1 MLPGWSGDCHPKE
14 RCCPCEHQALTLV
27 RLSLWSCVPQEGSF
41 YHSHSVVLCKLQLAP
56 SIPASTLDTKEAP
69 NAMADVGTMPS
80 KAHLVLPGPLVSRT
94 QGPEQKK
101 MVLSTQ
107 PPSKPCSCLS
117 VSGVIFSAGTC
128 RGHPG
133 NKDFSVLGSGYCD
146 GQNRGLYSLR
156 VHILLDTGKNK

>member
-1 MLPGWSGDCHPKE
+1 MPWGKGFPTCSLGGLETCHPKE

-41 YHSHSVVLCKLQLAP
+41 HHSHSVVLCKLQLAP

-101 MVLSTQ
+101 
-107 PPSKPCSCLS
+107 KKW
-117 VSGVIFSAGTC
+117 FSALSLLPS
-128 RGHPG
+128 HAPA
-133 NKDFSVLGSGYCD
+133 F
-146 GQNRGLYSLR
+146 LYQE
-156 VHILLDTGKNK
+156 